1 MSSPESLFPLT
12 FFGDKNTSKLP
23 DYHRLDL
30 ILTKKINFSFLKMN
44 LDVSAINVYNRKN
57 IFYFD
62 QSSGKIVNML
72 PFFLT
77 ASVKVEL

>member
-12 FFGDKNTSKLP
+12 FFGDKNTSRLP

-57 IFYFD
+57 VFYFD
-62 QSSGKIVNML
+62 QSTGKIVNML
-72 PFFLT
+72 PFLLT